1 MITVRCQVRLGLNR
15 KVSTLDSGIDAGHG
29 KFEKKN
35 KHRALNKRRA
45 WKIWQ
50 KFEVFC
56 NEKNGEFFFFDF

>member
-1 MITVRCQVRLGLNR
+1 MNV
-15 KVSTLDSGIDAGHG
+15 GHG
-29 KFEKKN
+29 KDKNN

-56 NEKNGEFFFFDF
+56 NEKTTGNYFSGF